1 LSKQVVLCLAVALGS
16 SILGFTNS
24 FFLEKPSLQNQA
36 LSHPSDPESEES
48 QPATQL
54 GESAGSVSQKS
65 DVLSEANDIDQ
76 SIVHNRT
83 SRDLVLECYEKGV
96 WRFDKCRN
104 QFVSEIK
111 CLVSH
116 KQLFLSFFITLCGP
130 TPSFTKP
137 FSQQVSSHRNHPLVH
152 QLRDEDSQSRVV
164 FQPEEGI
171 DETIEAE
178 FPIRH
183 ASHNRTARDANNPC
197 FHYIEART
205 WDSCRQ
211 KYVDKVHCYSTHAAC
226 YRALAQG
233 YSYPACQVVFGY
245 PQAKYIS
252 KCAALPIDCQCAS

>member
-1 LSKQVVLCLAVALGS
+1 MKRFLQLKWMLWFRCFA
-16 SILGFTNS
+16 FS
-24 FFLEKPSLQNQA
+24 FIFLLYSFLNT
-36 LSHPSDPESEES
+36 H
-48 QPATQL
+48 
-54 GESAGSVSQKS
+54 
-65 DVLSEANDIDQ
+65 I
-76 SIVHNRT
+76 
-83 SRDLVLECYEKGV
+83 
-96 WRFDKCRN
+96 F
-104 QFVSEIK
+104 QFQ
-111 CLVSH
+111 
-116 KQLFLSFFITLCGP
+116 QLFLSFFIILCGP

-171 DETIEAE
+171 DEKIEAE

-252 KCAALPIDCQCAS
+252 KCAALPIDCQCAAWIDSTINHSYFCIDG

>member
-1 LSKQVVLCLAVALGS
+1 MKRFLQLKWMLWFRC
-16 SILGFTNS
+16 FTFS
-24 FFLEKPSLQNQA
+24 FIFLLYSFLNT
-36 LSHPSDPESEES
+36 H
-48 QPATQL
+48 
-54 GESAGSVSQKS
+54 
-65 DVLSEANDIDQ
+65 I
-76 SIVHNRT
+76 
-83 SRDLVLECYEKGV
+83 
-96 WRFDKCRN
+96 F
-104 QFVSEIK
+104 QFQ
-111 CLVSH
+111 
-116 KQLFLSFFITLCGP
+116 QLFLSFFITLCGP

-171 DETIEAE
+171 DEKIEAE

-183 ASHNRTARDANNPC
+183 ASHNRTARDANSPC

-211 KYVDKVHCYSTHAAC
+211 KYVDKVHCHSTHAAC

-252 KCAALPIDCQCAS
+252 KCAALPIDCQCAAWIDSTINHGYFCIDG

>member
-1 LSKQVVLCLAVALGS
+1 MNVMVQMFIFLLY
-16 SILGFTNS
+16 S
-24 FFLEKPSLQNQA
+24 FLNAHIF
-36 LSHPSDPESEES
+36 
-48 QPATQL
+48 
-54 GESAGSVSQKS
+54 
-65 DVLSEANDIDQ
+65 
-76 SIVHNRT
+76 
-83 SRDLVLECYEKGV
+83 
-96 WRFDKCRN
+96 
-104 QFVSEIK
+104 QFQ
-111 CLVSH
+111 
-116 KQLFLSFFITLCGP
+116 QLFLSFFIILCGP
-130 TPSFTKP
+130 SPSFTKP

-152 QLRDEDSQSRVV
+152 QLRDEDSQNRVV

-171 DETIEAE
+171 DEKIEAE

-211 KYVDKVHCYSTHAAC
+211 KYVDKVHCHSTHAAC

-252 KCAALPIDCQCAS
+252 KCAALPIDCQCAAWIDSTINHSYFCIDG